1 MLIAS
6 LLFIENHCNYLLIN
20 KEIIINKSMW
30 LDHICPNEHMCAL
43 SRHPL
48 MFIALVLSIFSLS
61 ACDHLDCC
69 YHFIQ
74 PLFAIVICA
83 YHILDLQ
90 YCYWAYLL
98 IKSHLSSSSVLSFMC
113 NMAFPC
119 CFLLIYL
126 NITIFLVKLLYI
138 VFMWYI

>member
-1 MLIAS
+1 MLFLFFHLFFIYPNLGNTHPALGYHQIQTCATSVIIEFNATSVCRMLIAS
-6 LLFIENHCNYLLIN
+6 LLFIENHCNFLLIN

-48 MFIALVLSIFSLS
+48 MFIALVLSVFSLS
-61 ACDHLDCC
+61 TCDHLDCC

-90 YCYWAYLL
+90 YCY
-98 IKSHLSSSSVLSFMC
+98 
-113 NMAFPC
+113 
-119 CFLLIYL
+119 
-126 NITIFLVKLLYI
+126 
-138 VFMWYI
+138 